1 MDEVEEGGRGHSCD
15 KRGQNERCCFGL
27 TMGKINILLK
37 IVINTCSSV
46 VIVAL
51 ARCGQLCSR

>member
-27 TMGKINILLK
+27 TTRKINILLK

-46 VIVAL
+46 VAL
-51 ARCGQLCSR
+51 ARCGQLCSQ